1 MSLYQSISISIL
13 IVWLVIF
20 GVSLVRRLMKLSSL
34 TPKRLIKWVIA
45 ALVVC
50 SYRSILHAI
59 MSQKTNL
66 WGFLESNLAWSLF
79 LIVDFN
85 ISEIWAILLL
95 KESVYLCYK
104 FLRGTS
110 ECSRDSNDLSEVYN
124 LIDEE
129 TSYSTNV

>member
-13 IVWLVIF
+13 IVCLVVS

-50 SYRSILHAI
+50 GYRSISHAI
-59 MSQKTNL
+59 MFQSTNF
-66 WGFLESNLAWSLF
+66 WGLLDSNLAWSLF
-79 LIVDFN
+79 LIFDFN
-85 ISEIWAILLL
+85 ISEIWAIFLLR
-95 KESVYLCYK
+95 ESVYLCYK

-110 ECSRDSNDLSEVYN
+110 ECSRDSNDLSDVYN